1 MRKKVLLELQKKIQ
15 ENLEAFYAAAYAV
28 TGEREGAEK
37 LAEDAVFLG
46 AKRYNDLMNKARFY
60 DIVMQKIGAGEKN
73 GFEPCDCDLLCA
85 RIMARVRAWN
95 IKSAIAK
102 VSGTTAIIC
111 AVVIGAVSLILPKVY
126 EAKSNQVLLMNDTI
140 ALEGDYDIS
149 ELVNY
154 HRASDKIELSE
165 GLLNRIGR
173 SVETRNLVS
182 MMTAPDGTPYLLV
195 NDFGKMN
202 TYVTTFTLY
211 RGYEDG
217 WKAVGTG
224 DIGAGYEN
232 DGGHM
237 WVSSELYVF
246 ADNDSDAYVVL
257 REIKDIVIYR
267 YDKKEETFEKTATIP
282 YINITDFIATMV
294 VTFDPNVGESGTAY
308 IAYRKDENVTVLRY
322 DTATDTHTVIT
333 SDLRLS
339 SSNTSFYIAAHHD
352 IVYIL
357 DVLSAS
363 VKSMTLYAL
372 YPDGYADSVILQD
385 ERTFPVFMGFDEK
398 GKLHIVGSYG
408 EVQYIFSEDLSFV
421 RGGLSMSYHYYEDSD
436 YYSSIIGGFVGK
448 DGRIYCVEQYSG
460 GAAGESNFIAI
471 CMLDSEDPSKSTFIN
486 GFDLIDNI
494 GNVNYMNGK
503 DCWFFTSEYSQD
515 EYYMVYFHIN
525 ELD

>member
-73 GFEPCDCDLLCA
+73 GFEPCDCDLLCE

-95 IKSAIAK
+95 IKSSIAK

-182 MMTAPDGTPYLLV
+182 MTTAPDGTPYLLV

-267 YDKKEETFEKTATIP
+267 YDKIAETFE
-282 YINITDFIATMV
+282 
-294 VTFDPNVGESGTAY
+294 
-308 IAYRKDENVTVLRY
+308 
-322 DTATDTHTVIT
+322 
-333 SDLRLS
+333 
-339 SSNTSFYIAAHHD
+339 
-352 IVYIL
+352 
-357 DVLSAS
+357 
-363 VKSMTLYAL
+363 
-372 YPDGYADSVILQD
+372 
-385 ERTFPVFMGFDEK
+385 
-398 GKLHIVGSYG
+398 
-408 EVQYIFSEDLSFV
+408 
-421 RGGLSMSYHYYEDSD
+421 
-436 YYSSIIGGFVGK
+436 
-448 DGRIYCVEQYSG
+448 
-460 GAAGESNFIAI
+460 
-471 CMLDSEDPSKSTFIN
+471 
-486 GFDLIDNI
+486 
-494 GNVNYMNGK
+494 
-503 DCWFFTSEYSQD
+503 
-515 EYYMVYFHIN
+515 
-525 ELD
+525 